1 MLDNF
6 VISINVSA
14 RSIGRGETG
23 EREECARF
31 GSSIAIDGSWNTN
44 KTVVQPAY
52 EKNKEE
58 TKSDFSK
65 FEDSID
71 GFSKDIYPA
80 VSELVEKFKQELEQE
95 LASRQG

>member
-6 VISINVSA
+6 VISINISA
-14 RSIGRGETG
+14 RSLGKSETG
-23 EREECARF
+23 EMEECARF
-31 GSSIAIDGSWNTN
+31 GSSIAIDGSWNTS

-58 TKSDFSK
+58 SQSDFSK
-65 FEDSID
+65 FEESID
-71 GFSKDIYPA
+71 GFSKDIHPA
-80 VSELVEKFKQELEQE
+80 VSALVEKFKKELEQE

>member
-14 RSIGRGETG
+14 KSIGTNESG

-44 KTVVQPAY
+44 KTINPGAY
-52 EKNKEE
+52 ERNRSE
-58 TKSDFSK
+58 TQSDFSK
-65 FEDSID
+65 FEESVE
-71 GFSKDIYPA
+71 GFSSDISPA
-80 VSELVEKFKQELEQE
+80 VSALVEKFKKELEQE
-95 LASRQG
+95 LAKK

>member
-14 RSIGRGETG
+14 KSIGKNESG

-44 KTVVQPAY
+44 KTINPGSY
-52 EKNKEE
+52 ERNRNEAQA
-58 TKSDFSK
+58 DFSK
-65 FEDSID
+65 FEESVE
-71 GFSKDIYPA
+71 GFSVDISPA
-80 VSELVEKFKQELEQE
+80 VSALVEKFKKELEHE
-95 LASRQG
+95 LAKK